1 MELILTDSIVWA
13 IALAAVGIAGITTIP
28 RIAMNRG
35 DNYKQ
40 IKANFDKVA
49 KSQDLYIEELEE
61 TMRHYKNKASNM
73 ERGPRIEGNIEEL
86 DTIMP
91 NLVKEF
97 APFAPKWLKPFLGN
111 EDMQKF
117 IVDYA
122 TKHPDKVQGV
132 VSKLIKKKGD
142 KELESQPEL
151 QGL

>member
-1 MELILTDSIVWA
+1 MGV
-13 IALAAVGIAGITTIP
+13 VGISAMMVIP
-28 RIAMNRG
+28 RIFMNRG
-35 DNYKQ
+35 DNYKN
-40 IKANFDKVA
+40 IKANFDKIA

-73 ERGPRIEGNIEEL
+73 ERGPRIDGNIENIDE
-86 DTIMP
+86 IMP

-117 IVDYA
+117 IVKYA
-122 TKHPDKVQGV
+122 QENPEKIQGV
-132 VSKLIKKKGD
+132 VSKLIKKKGEKD
-142 KELESQPEL
+142 IENQPEL